1 MTRFSFAAITA
12 ALLLTAPAVSQSY
25 SQGISL
31 SGLGN
36 NGPGKSFGIA
46 HEPTQDLIYV
56 AVCGDF
62 ITPNNVVA
70 VIDPTT
76 NLIIDT
82 IDCGLFP
89 QDIGFHYDAQGNL
102 LHGMVS
108 DSTSGT
114 LTIWDAS
121 RTPVAT
127 VMLPD
132 PFGWG
137 TCYPFGI
144 AVVGDLAYVTTFDGS
159 GDVHAVDLNSLSLSP
174 SDSLHSP
181 GRSFGRPLAVGADL
195 WLPGT
200 QYTPTFT
207 GAYGG
212 LERLPMNGASG
223 ESWVAEAADGNFIF
237 PAGQDL
243 VRLSD
248 GRAFLGGTSF
258 GDRLW
263 ILDAAG
269 NPARAIQIGTTGVQ
283 GLALSPNEDLIV
295 AVDNAAELLAFID
308 PTDEEADLTIG
319 VGGWGNQPNDAVF
332 AQGRLYVSCQGS
344 EDVLVFD
351 NLPQPSAS
359 TVFRG
364 SLTLSDTT
372 PTVGDQ
378 VQVDLVGFAGL
389 PVALYGSATLGSASL
404 AGVQLVLPDP
414 PQLLATGTGTLS
426 LSFTVPARWGL
437 GTQVHLQGVVDDG
450 GALLDATRPVSAVIQ

>member
-1 MTRFSFAAITA
+1 MTRFSFAAISA
-12 ALLLTAPAVSQSY
+12 ALLLAAPAASQSFA
-25 SQGISL
+25 QGISL

-36 NGPGKSFGIA
+36 GGPGKSFGIS
-46 HEPTQDLIYV
+46 HEPTQGLIYV
-56 AVCGDF
+56 AVSGDF
-62 ITPNNVVA
+62 LTPNNVVA

-76 NLIIDT
+76 NLVIDT
-82 IDCGLFP
+82 IACGLFP
-89 QDIGFHYDAQGNL
+89 QDIAFHYDAQGNL

-127 VMLPD
+127 VALPD

-144 AVVGDLAYVTTFDGS
+144 EVVGNLAYVTTFDGS
-159 GDVHAVDLNSLSLSP
+159 GDVHAVDLNSLALSS

-181 GRSFGRPLAVGADL
+181 GRSFGRPLAVGAEL

-200 QYTPTFT
+200 QYTPSFT

-212 LERLPMNGASG
+212 LERLPMSGATG
-223 ESWVAEAADGNFIF
+223 ESWVAEASDGLFVF

-243 VRLSD
+243 VRLAD
-248 GRAFLGGTSF
+248 GRSFLGGTSF

-263 ILDAAG
+263 ILDAVG

-295 AVDNAAELLAFID
+295 AVDNAAERLAFID
-308 PTDEEADLTIG
+308 PTDEEVDLTLG
-319 VGGWGNQPNDAVF
+319 VGAWGNQPNDAVF

-344 EDVLVFD
+344 EEVLVFD
-351 NLPQPSAS
+351 NLPQPSAG

-364 SLTLSDTT
+364 SLSVSDTT
-372 PTVGDQ
+372 PTGGAS
-378 VQVDLVGFAGL
+378 VQVNLTGFPGL
-389 PVALYGSATLGSASL
+389 PVALYGSATLGSSSI
-404 AGVQLVLPDP
+404 AGAQLVLPSP
-414 PQLLATGTGTLS
+414 PRLLATGTGTLS
-426 LSFTVPARWGL
+426 VSFTVPARWGL
-437 GTQVHLQGVVDDG
+437 GTQVHLQGVVDHG